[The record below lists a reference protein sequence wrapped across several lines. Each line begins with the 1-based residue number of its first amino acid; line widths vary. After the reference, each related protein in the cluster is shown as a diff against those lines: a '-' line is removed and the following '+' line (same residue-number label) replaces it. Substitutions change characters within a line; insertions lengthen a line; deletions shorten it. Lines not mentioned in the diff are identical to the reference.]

1 VAQLF
6 LKVRTVFAMS
16 STVMWFGTVAY
27 SVCIVRVFSVVT
39 CIDRMVQ
46 PLWMHHIITE
56 VLTALKYTNLQETNL
71 EMLTDMNV
79 FNSLYK
85 RDERCLFLY
94 VHQNSDDFQMFL
106 PSAQY
111 RQRFYS
117 LILEMTADQEGMV
130 TDLDSD
136 PSTDQMKVSH
146 LTHRYKCALLFFC
159 FT

>member
-1 VAQLF
+1 
-6 LKVRTVFAMS
+6 M
-16 STVMWFGTVAY
+16 
-27 SVCIVRVFSVVT
+27 FS
-39 CIDRMVQ
+39 
-46 PLWMHHIITE
+46 
-56 VLTALKYTNLQETNL
+56 
-71 EMLTDMNV
+71 
-79 FNSLYK
+79 NSLYK

-111 RQRFYS
+111 RQRFYN

-146 LTHRYKCALLFFC
+146 IISTYHISLLLYI
-159 FT
+159 

>member
-1 VAQLF
+1 
-6 LKVRTVFAMS
+6 
-16 STVMWFGTVAY
+16 
-27 SVCIVRVFSVVT
+27 
-39 CIDRMVQ
+39 
-46 PLWMHHIITE
+46 MHHIVTG
-56 VLTALKYTNLQETNL
+56 VLTTLKYTDLQETNV

-111 RQRFYS
+111 RQRFYN

-146 LTHRYKCALLFFC
+146 VIHRYESALLFC
-159 FT
+159 HFT

>member
-1 VAQLF
+1 MTCF
-6 LKVRTVFAMS
+6 DTV
-16 STVMWFGTVAY
+16 
-27 SVCIVRVFSVVT
+27 
-39 CIDRMVQ
+39 VQ
-46 PLWMHHIITE
+46 PWVHHIVTG
-56 VLTALKYTNLQETNL
+56 VVAALKYADLQETNL
-71 EMLTDMNV
+71 KMLTDMNV

-111 RQRFYS
+111 RQRFYN

-136 PSTDQMKVSH
+136 PSADQMNVSPVI
-146 LTHRYKCALLFFC
+146 HRYKSSMFYHFS
-159 FT
+159 

>member
-1 VAQLF
+1 
-6 LKVRTVFAMS
+6 MIEWS
-16 STVMWFGTVAY
+16 S
-27 SVCIVRVFSVVT
+27 
-39 CIDRMVQ
+39 
-46 PLWMHHIITE
+46 PLWIHPIITE
-56 VLTALKYTNLQETNL
+56 VLTTLKYNNVQETNL

-146 LTHRYKCALLFFC
+146 VTHRYKRALLFCC

>member
-1 VAQLF
+1 
-6 LKVRTVFAMS
+6 
-16 STVMWFGTVAY
+16 
-27 SVCIVRVFSVVT
+27 
-39 CIDRMVQ
+39 
-46 PLWMHHIITE
+46 
-56 VLTALKYTNLQETNL
+56 
-71 EMLTDMNV
+71 MLTDVNV

-111 RQRFYS
+111 RQRLYS

-136 PSTDQMKVSH
+136 PSNDQMKVSH
-146 LTHRYKCALLFFC
+146 VYIDLKMHCCSVISLECCYCPDFVCVITCAC
-159 FT
+159 VRTQERERAH